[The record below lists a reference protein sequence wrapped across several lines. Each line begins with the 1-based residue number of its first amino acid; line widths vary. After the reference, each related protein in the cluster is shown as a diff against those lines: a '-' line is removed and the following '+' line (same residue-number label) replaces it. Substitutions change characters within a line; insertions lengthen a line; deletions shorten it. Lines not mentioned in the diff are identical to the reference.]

1 MTLLFP
7 LFVCALAVFVIAGMW
22 KTFAKAGQP
31 GWAVLIPIYNLYVM
45 CKIAQRPGW
54 WVLLMFVPLANIVIS
69 IIVAID
75 IAKHFGKGT
84 GFGLGL
90 AFLGAIFYPILGF
103 GDATYGPSAPPPM
116 SHTPQPVQ
124 A

>member
-1 MTLLFP
+1 MSLLFP
-7 LFVCALAVFVIAGMW
+7 LFVFAIAIFVIAGMW

-31 GWAVLIPIYNLYVM
+31 GWAILIPIYNAYVL

-54 WVLLMFVPLANIVIS
+54 WVLLMLVPVVNIVVS
-69 IIVAID
+69 IIIAID
-75 IAKHFGKGT
+75 VAKCFGKGT

-103 GDATYGPSAPPPM
+103 GDATYGPSAPPP
-116 SHTPQPVQ
+116 SAPVPQPLHT
-124 A
+124 